1 MGIIKMNFINIIM
14 FFLCMDT
21 IYAFNPFRFSMNT
34 QNLGKIR
41 IIDSEKI
48 DVEAIFLPGEIKNSI
63 PSEAYNNF
71 LMNLSNEN
79 VKIYIPDKEDE
90 KIKAL
95 INNVLKENKNV
106 IIIAHST
113 SSIKA
118 INIANSNN
126 IKNVILIDPIDIKL
140 INIEGKINSIKDE
153 SLKKITEIS
162 QEIYN
167 KMPIR
172 LEMKNKKDKNEY
184 QIVLN
189 NENNEISNINNIL
202 LLKSKLSDKWKY
214 IPFIPPIGLYSLDP
228 GNYNFE
234 NTNITIKE
242 FDSYGHFDIIDSPWS
257 DILHKTISHGYKD
270 RENFKIQSHQKLIAQ
285 IVS

>member
-1 MGIIKMNFINIIM
+1 
-14 FFLCMDT
+14 
-21 IYAFNPFRFSMNT
+21 MNT
-34 QNLGKIR
+34 NNVGKIR

-95 INNVLKENKNV
+95 INNVLKGNKDV

-113 SSIKA
+113 SSRKA
-118 INIANSNN
+118 INIANHNN
-126 IKNVILIDPIDIKL
+126 IKNVILIDPIDIKS
-140 INIEGKINSIKDE
+140 INIEEKINFIKGE
-153 SLKKITEIS
+153 SFNKIKEIS
-162 QEIYN
+162 QEIYD

-184 QIVLN
+184 QIVLNNEN

-257 DILHKTISHGYKD
+257 DILHKTISPGYKD

-285 IVS
+285 IVSGYAKKKK